1 MANTKSKGFTLIELI
16 IVIAILGILAG
27 IAIPRFLDAQAAA
40 RGSRIV
46 ADLRT
51 IDSAATIYYAK
62 NGKYPDAITTAT
74 PATTDGFIGANLAA
88 WPTPNIGTFIVMQV
102 TGSEK
107 TFKDVTAA
115 NYTLTSEERAQ
126 YDGHTVEY
134 YLGMSSESNP
144 LVSALK
150 ERLNTSQSALLAA
163 AKNTRGSLQSENAVT
178 SSYDN
183 AVEKELANLN
193 IGANNASWA
202 LKYNSATN
210 TVSLYVTDHKLTY
223 KGDHGKTVNV
233 QIYTG
238 TVVNKQVTSWSG
250 PVSGTVKV
258 ISVPGKVIYPK
269 LDV

>member
-1 MANTKSKGFTLIELI
+1 MANSKSKGFTLIELI

-115 NYTLTSEERAQ
+115 NYTLTSEGRAQ

-134 YLGMSSESNP
+134 YLGMSSESN
-144 LVSALK
+144 
-150 ERLNTSQSALLAA
+150 
-163 AKNTRGSLQSENAVT
+163 NAGF
-178 SSYDN
+178 SN
-183 AVEKELANLN
+183 
-193 IGANNASWA
+193 
-202 LKYNSATN
+202 
-210 TVSLYVTDHKLTY
+210 
-223 KGDHGKTVNV
+223 
-233 QIYTG
+233 
-238 TVVNKQVTSWSG
+238 
-250 PVSGTVKV
+250 
-258 ISVPGKVIYPK
+258 
-269 LDV
+269 